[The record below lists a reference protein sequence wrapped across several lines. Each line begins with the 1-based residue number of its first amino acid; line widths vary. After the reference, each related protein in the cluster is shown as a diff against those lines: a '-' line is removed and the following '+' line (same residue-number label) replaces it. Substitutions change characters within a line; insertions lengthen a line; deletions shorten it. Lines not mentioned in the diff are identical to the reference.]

1 MSGVY
6 AADGSLNTTVVG
18 GNINLD
24 ASGLTVDS
32 QGISTAA
39 QPTYTEGSTN
49 AALSMDLKGQLRV
62 RDDTVNTSLGTLNTN
77 LVASEIAVGTAGSAS
92 ADVLSVQGIASMTPL
107 AVSQSGD
114 WEIAIDEAL
123 PAGTNVIGHVIV
135 DTAPTTAVTGTFF
148 QATQPVSGT
157 VTANPTAFSY
167 NNITTSTTTTVKSGA
182 GTLHTIVVNT
192 DGTVASSV
200 TVYDNTTATGT
211 KIATI
216 NSLSSTQTYLYDV
229 AFSTGLTLVTTGTAP
244 SDITVTYR

>member
-1 MSGVY
+1 M
-6 AADGSLNTTVVG
+6 
-18 GNINLD
+18 
-24 ASGLTVDS
+24 DS
-32 QGISTAA
+32 
-39 QPTYTEGSTN
+39 
-49 AALSMDLKGQLRV
+49 KGQLRV
-62 RDDTVNTSLGTLNTN
+62 RDDTVNTSLGTVNTSIN
-77 LVASEIAVGTAGSAS
+77 STAIATGTAGTAA

-135 DTAPTTAVTGTFF
+135 DTAPTTAVTGTFW
-148 QATQPVSGT
+148 QVTQPVSGT

-167 NNITTSTTTTVKSGA
+167 NNISTSTTTTVKSGA
-182 GTLHTIVVNT
+182 GVLHTIVVNT
-192 DGTVASSV
+192 DGTVASLV
-200 TVYDNTTATGT
+200 TVYDNTAASGT

-229 AFSTGLTLVTTGTAP
+229 AFTTGLTIVTTGTAP